1 MRTLSTTERIESSTS
16 CGCSA
21 CLKWLACSVE
31 DAMKRV
37 CHRLRM
43 VDLDGVVEAFDNDVQ
58 CVGHKLREGIL
69 RLVPRTVVA
78 VAEVRRHEGGQRAL
92 RDQGPMNGPM
102 GWALVSRDATT
113 TGREPRRCGVARA
126 WARLSS
132 NSMRSMAG
140 YCVSWSFEGP
150 CGRRTS
156 VPTAGNARRGGAA
169 HGFLLLLLVLFLYEK
184 QHSCYLPQAKSSC
197 WITSASF

>member
-1 MRTLSTTERIESSTS
+1 MKR
-16 CGCSA
+16 
-21 CLKWLACSVE
+21 LACTVE
-31 DAMKRV
+31 DLVKSVR
-37 CHRLRM
+37 HSLRM
-43 VDLDGVVEAFDNDVQ
+43 RDLVDVVEALDDEVL
-58 CVGHKLREGIL
+58 CIGHQPRESVL
-69 RLVPRTVVA
+69 RLVPLTVIA
-78 VAEVRRHEGGQRAL
+78 VAEFRRHEGGQRAL

-132 NSMRSMAG
+132 KSMRSIDG
-140 YCVSWSFEGP
+140 YCVSWLFEGP

-169 HGFLLLLLVLFLYEK
+169 HGFLLLMLVLFLYEK
-184 QHSCYLPQAKSSC
+184 QHSCFLPQAKSSC